1 VPPDRST
8 FAVTFVEGVTLDKW
22 RRRWRERVP
31 DTALDLTLVTDE
43 RQVDGVREGT
53 AAMAFV
59 RDLPEGERAGLHH
72 IPLYRE
78 TPVVVVGHEHPV
90 AAYDEIP
97 LDDLRDELLLDDPE
111 LTNRLKVETVA
122 AGTGIVILPMS
133 VARANHRKD
142 VVAVPVIG
150 LPESQVGL
158 VWQRDDEDPLV
169 ETFVGI
175 VRGRTER
182 SSRGGQPA
190 AEPAPG
196 AGPAGRSGREGGA
209 TSGRAR
215 RAPGRR
221 GGRGGRGGRGHR
233 R

>member
-1 VPPDRST
+1 
-8 FAVTFVEGVTLDKW
+8 VTFVEGVTLDKW
-22 RRRWRERVP
+22 RRRWRDRVP
-31 DTALDLTLVTDE
+31 ETVLGLTLVTDD
-43 RQVDGVREGT
+43 RQVDAVHDGT

-59 RDLPEGERAGLHH
+59 RDLPEDERAGLHH

-97 LDDLRDELLLDDPE
+97 LDDLSDELLLDDPG
-111 LTNRLKVETVA
+111 LSTRLKVETVA
-122 AGTGIVILPMS
+122 AGTGIVIVPMS

-142 VVAVPVIG
+142 VVAVPVLG
-150 LPESQVGL
+150 APDSQVGL
-158 VWQRDDEDPLV
+158 VWRRDNEDALV

-182 SSRGGQPA
+182 SSRGEQPA
-190 AEPAPG
+190 PEPAPTK
-196 AGPAGRSGREGGA
+196 RSGRDRGA
-209 TSGRAR
+209 ASGRPSR
-215 RAPGRR
+215 PSGRR
-221 GGRGGRGGRGHR
+221 GGRGGGRGGGQGGRGHR

>member
-1 VPPDRST
+1 
-8 FAVTFVEGVTLDKW
+8 VTFVEGVTLDKW

-122 AGTGIVILPMS
+122 AGTGIVIVPLS

-158 VWQRDDEDPLV
+158 VWRRDDEDPLV

-182 SSRGGQPA
+182 SSRGAQPA
-190 AEPAPG
+190 NQPANQPATEPAPG
-196 AGPAGRSGREGGA
+196 GRSGRERGP
-209 TSGRAR
+209 TSGRTR
-215 RAPGRR
+215 GAPGRR